1 MAFGEIL
8 GQHRGVASLTS
19 AVASGRLPGGYLF
32 VGPPGVGKRTTAI
45 ELTKA
50 LNCLSGTD
58 GCGTCLH
65 CRLIH
70 QGEFPD
76 LHVPVPRSGRITK
89 GSASDKEP
97 SGLAPILPRLHY
109 RPVMGRMKVAILD
122 PADGLTDEAGN
133 MLLKVL
139 EEPPPATLFILVTT
153 LEHAV
158 LPTLVSRCQR
168 IRFAPL
174 GIEPI
179 MTILQTRGVDE
190 HTACQA
196 ARVCMGSPGTA
207 MALVRAGDLDQ
218 RGEAARFLWTLFE
231 SPLSARVEAAVAY
244 LGAKQARSKVGA
256 DRKTSPRSKKGDV
269 GQTEGG
275 GEAGAAATALPLPLL
290 SGVGAMVARDLL
302 WVACGGSRAECIS
315 TDMSDEIARLA
326 GRLGVSGVLRFS
338 SVMRGLR
345 QAIARNEAP
354 RTVVLDLG
362 NKLRS
367 LVVDTAAEQP

>member
-1 MAFGEIL
+1 
-8 GQHRGVASLTS
+8 
-19 AVASGRLPGGYLF
+19 
-32 VGPPGVGKRTTAI
+32 
-45 ELTKA
+45 
-50 LNCLSGTD
+50 
-58 GCGTCLH
+58 
-65 CRLIH
+65 
-70 QGEFPD
+70 
-76 LHVPVPRSGRITK
+76 
-89 GSASDKEP
+89 
-97 SGLAPILPRLHY
+97 
-109 RPVMGRMKVAILD
+109 MKVVILD

-168 IRFAPL
+168 IRFTPL

-179 MTILQTRGVDE
+179 MTILQNRGVDE
-190 HTACQA
+190 RTASQA

-218 RGEAARFLWTLFE
+218 RGEAARFLLTLFE

-244 LGAKQARSKVGA
+244 LGAKQPRSKAGPG
-256 DRKTSPRSKKGDV
+256 KTSPKGKKGDG
-269 GQTEGG
+269 GQAEVG
-275 GEAGAAATALPLPLL
+275 GETGPPAKVLPLPLL
-290 SGVGAMVARDLL
+290 SAVGAMVARDLL
-302 WVACGGSRAECIS
+302 WVACGGNQGECIL

-326 GRLGVSGVLRFS
+326 GRLGVSGVLQFS

-354 RTVVLDLG
+354 RTVLLDLG
-362 NKLRS
+362 NQLRS
-367 LVVDTAAEQP
+367 LVADTAAGQQ